1 MVFTGLNIPPKD
13 PNMAKSRVVL
23 LWAREDLLGRAVQQL
38 LNKVKDWQIT
48 RIYDETHGDILA
60 RELER
65 LQPDVLIIHRGDYS
79 GSSMN
84 TLRQLML
91 GHCEMKIITISPEKN
106 LVEVYD
112 KHTICIKGVS
122 DLLSVIEEGHAP
134 GEQGGESSAH

>member
-1 MVFTGLNIPPKD
+1 MMIWDCCFRGLFIMLFTGLDIPPKD

-112 KHTICIKGVS
+112 
-122 DLLSVIEEGHAP
+122 
-134 GEQGGESSAH
+134 